1 MPRPGV
7 FCAHQTPDFF
17 ADSGCRCVWIW
28 AIPPKYWIT
37 TCNFQKKNHQYPADF
52 GVPYFQTTTS
62 AMRLA
67 AAQFCLQRRDISYI
81 VHLKGEEF
89 VINHAF
95 AKAYPAYPS
104 LTGVFL
110 VHILWKKNNWYLV
123 TFAHMVGFMMKS
135 MKVPVFFL
143 QSPLIV
149 DKPPFW
155 WLEAPSSSNIHL
167 CCVNL
172 HSCYS
177 SLKPPFFLLKP
188 QFLWFTLW

>member
-1 MPRPGV
+1 LIG
-7 FCAHQTPDFF
+7 F
-17 ADSGCRCVWIW
+17 
-28 AIPPKYWIT
+28 
-37 TCNFQKKNHQYPADF
+37 
-52 GVPYFQTTTS
+52 
-62 AMRLA
+62 
-67 AAQFCLQRRDISYI
+67 
-81 VHLKGEEF
+81 
-89 VINHAF
+89 
-95 AKAYPAYPS
+95 
-104 LTGVFL
+104 FL
-110 VHILWKKNNWYLV
+110 VHILWEKKTNWYLV

-188 QFLWFTLW
+188 QFLWFTLWWTNRLLLKIAIEMVDLPSYKMVILHSYVAVYQRVINIVYIVYMEDPFMVDIPIKNCHFT

>member
-1 MPRPGV
+1 MGYSSQILNNDMQFSKEKSSVSSGFRGTLFSDNDFCDAPCCSPVLPAEKGYIIYRPSQGRRVRHKPRVCQGL
-7 FCAHQTPDFF
+7 
-17 ADSGCRCVWIW
+17 SGLSIIDWCF
-28 AIPPKYWIT
+28 PSS
-37 TCNFQKKNHQYPADF
+37 
-52 GVPYFQTTTS
+52 YF
-62 AMRLA
+62 
-67 AAQFCLQRRDISYI
+67 
-81 VHLKGEEF
+81 VE
-89 VINHAF
+89 
-95 AKAYPAYPS
+95 
-104 LTGVFL
+104 
-110 VHILWKKNNWYLV
+110 KNNWYLV